1 MWAKH
6 CKLPPPSYKAERQTL
21 VAFLFALKTP
31 MCASAAAVFEHNTK
45 NQSDHA
51 W

>member
-31 MCASAAAVFEHNTK
+31 MCVSAAPVFEHNTK